1 MQSLVSFLQDAV
13 AVAFVALGV
22 VTAIT
27 WLRRRDRSMGFLAL
41 AIILLA
47 VVSGLGR
54 LQAYIPIMLPFLGV
68 IELLGFMG
76 TAYALLLYRN
86 SVIPIPRRWHAV
98 AIVSLAAVSV
108 LIVGAVALSLNK
120 TLLTL
125 VAVLLVLVWCACV
138 VEPIVRFWLAA
149 RGLPAVQAWRLRSLS
164 IGFAAFVAILVFV
177 IALLGAGARTLNPG
191 ISLALQLIL
200 LGIAPLL
207 YVSFSPP
214 SWLRRE
220 WRASEEEGLRHYM
233 EDLLLVNEDTD
244 ALYRGA
250 LEWAMRISGGAA
262 AVSFDS
268 RGEQRVAVGLDQPSI
283 EELRERLDELPEG
296 VSRNGLHG
304 GGSALI

>member
-1 MQSLVSFLQDAV
+1 MQTLVSFLQDAV

-27 WLRRRDRSMGFLAL
+27 WLRRRDRSLGFLAL

-138 VEPIVRFWLAA
+138 VEPIIRFWLAA

-164 IGFAAFVAILVFV
+164 LGFGGLV
-177 IALLGAGARTLNPG
+177 ALLLFAVSAGLLIRQPVIQVITELVA
-191 ISLALQLIL
+191 LAI
-200 LGIAPLL
+200 IPLL
-207 YVSFSPP
+207 YASFAPP
-214 SWLRRE
+214 SWLRRQ
-220 WRASEEEGLRHYM
+220 WRAGEEEGLRTFM
-233 EDLLLVNEDTD
+233 EDLL
-244 ALYRGA
+244 
-250 LEWAMRISGGAA
+250 
-262 AVSFDS
+262 VSDIRS
-268 RGEQRVAVGLDQPSI
+268 QRFA
-283 EELRERLDELPEG
+283 
-296 VSRNGLHG
+296 
-304 GGSALI
+304 SA